1 MAKYGFK
8 ADEIAEIL
16 IIINPF
22 VYGMCGG
29 TAIHPMNAAQLSI
42 PYTWPPIWFSAR
54 PVLASFTREKRERSL
69 HC

>member
-8 ADEIAEIL
+8 ADEVAEIL

-22 VYGMCGG
+22 VYGYCGG

-42 PYTWPPIWFSAR
+42 PLQRGRRSGFRLGQSCLLHAR
-54 PVLASFTREKRERSL
+54 KA
-69 HC
+69 